1 MNIYGIE
8 YLTKILCLVDLKKK
22 ITMPND
28 LPPIITNFF
37 IHLDLKIPKLS
48 KGNSNSWALFPETW
62 DMTPCFW
69 QHAQDLGH
77 DFDNPKNLGMLP
89 GNLGID

>member
-77 DFDNPKNLGMLP
+77 DFDNP
-89 GNLGID
+89 